1 MNTLERWMLAL
12 GLALLC
18 TGGAQAQPKDKVVMM
33 LNWFVYGEHAPF
45 FLGKERGYF
54 EAEGIDLQ
62 FQEGRGS
69 AATIQAAA
77 AGSVDVGYADV
88 GVMMRAVAR
97 GTPVKS
103 IGVLL
108 QQTPAAVISPVDR
121 NIKTPQ
127 DLIGKTI
134 AITPGD
140 ALTPIFP
147 LFLSKV
153 GLKENQFKTVSGDAQ
168 TKMNAVVG
176 KQADAL
182 LGFVTEQGARM
193 PALVNQPVNIMRFS
207 DAGLTLVSL
216 GMVVRNETIKN
227 KSDVLKR
234 YMRAATR
241 SVEEAMK
248 DPDAAIAAMMKAA
261 PQAGQPDAQLTSL
274 KLSQQLYFTKE
285 TQGKRPFRAA
295 PATIEESLNVLV
307 NYGGMEASTRGKADD
322 YFTAELLP

>member
-1 MNTLERWMLAL
+1 MKLLNRWILAF

-18 TGGAQAQPKDKVVMM
+18 VGAAQAQPKDKVVLM

-54 EAEGIDLQ
+54 DAEGIDLQ
-62 FQEGRGS
+62 IQEGRGS

-176 KQADAL
+176 RQADAL

-193 PALVNQPVNIMRFS
+193 PALVNQPVNILRFS
-207 DAGLTLVSL
+207 DSGLTLVSL

-227 KSDVLKR
+227 KAEVLRR

-261 PQAGQPDAQLTSL
+261 PQAGQPEAQLVSL

-295 PATIEESLNVLV
+295 PVTIDESLNVLV

>member
-1 MNTLERWMLAL
+1 MKLLNRWMLAL

-18 TGGAQAQPKDKVVMM
+18 AGAAQAQPKDKVVLM

-54 EAEGIDLQ
+54 DAEGIDLQ
-62 FQEGRGS
+62 IQEGRGS

-176 KQADAL
+176 RQADAL

-193 PALVNQPVNIMRFS
+193 PALVNQPVNILRFS
-207 DAGLTLVSL
+207 DSGLTLVSL

-227 KSDVLKR
+227 KAEVLRR
-234 YMRAATR
+234 YLRAATR

-248 DPDAAIAAMMKAA
+248 EPDAAIAAMLKAY
-261 PQAGQPDAQLTSL
+261 PNVGQPEAQLVSL
-274 KLSQQLYFTKE
+274 KLSQQL
-285 TQGKRPFRAA
+285 
-295 PATIEESLNVLV
+295 
-307 NYGGMEASTRGKADD
+307 
-322 YFTAELLP
+322 

>member
-1 MNTLERWMLAL
+1 MKLLNRWMLAL

-18 TGGAQAQPKDKVVMM
+18 AGAAQAQPKDKVVLM

-54 EAEGIDLQ
+54 DAEGIDLQ
-62 FQEGRGS
+62 IQEGRGS

-176 KQADAL
+176 RQADAL

-193 PALVNQPVNIMRFS
+193 PALVNQPVNILRFS
-207 DAGLTLVSL
+207 DSGLTLVSL

-227 KSDVLKR
+227 KAEVLRR
-234 YMRAATR
+234 YLRAATR
-241 SVEEAMK
+241 SLEEAMK
-248 DPDAAIAAMMKAA
+248 EPDAAIAAMLKAY
-261 PQAGQPDAQLTSL
+261 PNVGQPEAQLVSL
-274 KLSQQLYFTKE
+274 KLSQQL
-285 TQGKRPFRAA
+285 
-295 PATIEESLNVLV
+295 
-307 NYGGMEASTRGKADD
+307 
-322 YFTAELLP
+322 

>member
-1 MNTLERWMLAL
+1 MKTLERWWLAL

-18 TGGAQAQPKDKVVMM
+18 AGAAQAQPKDKVVMM

-54 EAEGIDLQ
+54 DAEGIDLQ
-62 FQEGRGS
+62 IQEGRGS

-207 DAGLTLVSL
+207 DAGLTATCIISPR
-216 GMVVRNETIKN
+216 RNARNRSRSARCSSCIC
-227 KSDVLKR
+227 SS
-234 YMRAATR
+234 RAGSCAPSRGPPVATR
-241 SVEEAMK
+241 W
-248 DPDAAIAAMMKAA
+248 
-261 PQAGQPDAQLTSL
+261 
-274 KLSQQLYFTKE
+274 
-285 TQGKRPFRAA
+285 
-295 PATIEESLNVLV
+295 
-307 NYGGMEASTRGKADD
+307 
-322 YFTAELLP
+322 